1 MKNKDIFIS
10 PLEDFA
16 FKQIFGEKRNIDN
29 TKAFLKTVL
38 NIPEDEFG
46 KLTITNPI
54 FGKLFRK
61 DKSGIVDIKL
71 ESKSGKI
78 FHIELQVEKKANMRN
93 RVTYYG
99 ARLIGDQLKWGDNYR
114 KLHHVVSIVICDH
127 VLLEEESTYI
137 NVYTLKNDKN
147 RSFTDLLKVVII
159 ELPKVPDDED
169 GAIWH
174 WLRFLKCKKKEEY
187 EMLAKKY
194 PDLKK
199 PINCVRRMGL
209 LESIR
214 DYQFHRNLAKIDE
227 ICLKE
232 QWKLDGIEEG
242 KSIGIKLGKV
252 EGKAEGKAESKAEI
266 IALLEKGVSLEEIKK
281 MN

>member
-1 MKNKDIFIS
+1 
-10 PLEDFA
+10 
-16 FKQIFGEKRNIDN
+16 
-29 TKAFLKTVL
+29 
-38 NIPEDEFG
+38 
-46 KLTITNPI
+46 
-54 FGKLFRK
+54 
-61 DKSGIVDIKL
+61 
-71 ESKSGKI
+71 
-78 FHIELQVEKKANMRN
+78 
-93 RVTYYG
+93 
-99 ARLIGDQLKWGDNYR
+99 
-114 KLHHVVSIVICDH
+114 
-127 VLLEEESTYI
+127 
-137 NVYTLKNDKN
+137 
-147 RSFTDLLKVVII
+147 
-159 ELPKVPDDED
+159 
-169 GAIWH
+169 
-174 WLRFLKCKKKEEY
+174 
-187 EMLAKKY
+187 MLAKKY